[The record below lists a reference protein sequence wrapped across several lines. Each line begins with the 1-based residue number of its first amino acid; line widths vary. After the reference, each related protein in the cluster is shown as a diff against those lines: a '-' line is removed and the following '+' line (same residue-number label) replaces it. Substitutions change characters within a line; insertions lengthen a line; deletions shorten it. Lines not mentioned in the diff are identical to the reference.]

1 LQHHYQTLTKPGK
14 VATLNKLT
22 PGPFVEVHPQ
32 DAHALGIKEKDTVE
46 IRSRRGYVM
55 LPAVITERVLP
66 GNCFA
71 PFHWSDVFGENLA
84 LNALTN
90 DAVDPISQQ
99 PEMKF
104 CAVALKRVELS
115 ARDSHHQ
122 PAANAEP
129 QELAFAPLTEQAS
142 DKLIQT
148 FTRETGMNQNATHVK
163 RPDFS
168 AAEQQYLSGY
178 IN

>member
-1 LQHHYQTLTKPGK
+1 
-14 VATLNKLT
+14 
-22 PGPFVEVHPQ
+22 
-32 DAHALGIKEKDTVE
+32 KDTVE

-104 CAVALKRVELS
+104 CAVALKRVELI
-115 ARDSHHQ
+115 ARDSHPQ
-122 PAANAEP
+122 PAANSEP
-129 QELAFAPLTEQAS
+129 QELTAFAPLTEQAS
-142 DKLIQT
+142 GKLIHT
-148 FTRETGMNQNATHVK
+148 FTRETGMNQNAAQVK
-163 RPDFS
+163 RPEFS
-168 AAEQQYLSGY
+168 ATEQQY
-178 IN
+178 